1 MQFTIK
7 RLDDA
12 TIFRVFE
19 KAHKV
24 GQAALDK
31 VRDDGAGFSG
41 VAPELKVNYATSL
54 PFDMTDQ
61 DLSNAAPGQFTLN
74 RASLSLTFRTGPQE
88 PAITFQLARGTSG
101 SLLDEFY
108 ISGGSDTGFKDI
120 QLQTVVTAIH
130 QSVSSILAPAAP
142 EDGGLIPTL
151 GNLARGF
158 DTTYQRT
165 SVELSDAVKKVHT
178 EGAQQR
184 AELASERERLYAEL
198 AQEKADWKDA
208 TTKELETARTE
219 IAEDR
224 RRLDAER
231 AKLDLSSHKDARR
244 KQFHQLQTDLQKD
257 LQAPVASGQQVWM
270 RWAVFA
276 AFIAAGLGAGWFSVA
291 SLTAP
296 LAFGDAS
303 GTWIIPLVRTVGLT
317 FAALAAFYGAVA
329 WMRFF
334 YTRDLQAQEDLRRF
348 RNDMARA
355 SWIMDASLEIK
366 KEQKEIIPPE
376 WIAGV
381 TTGLFSAHS
390 AGKMDDAAQA
400 MGALMGLTAN
410 ASFGPEGPRFDLNK
424 TGTKALSKIA
434 KSP

>member
-1 MQFTIK
+1 M
-7 RLDDA
+7 
-12 TIFRVFE
+12 V
-19 KAHKV
+19 
-24 GQAALDK
+24 
-31 VRDDGAGFSG
+31 
-41 VAPELKVNYATSL
+41 
-54 PFDMTDQ
+54 
-61 DLSNAAPGQFTLN
+61 
-74 RASLSLTFRTGPQE
+74 
-88 PAITFQLARGTSG
+88 
-101 SLLDEFY
+101 
-108 ISGGSDTGFKDI
+108 
-120 QLQTVVTAIH
+120 
-130 QSVSSILAPAAP
+130 
-142 EDGGLIPTL
+142 
-151 GNLARGF
+151 
-158 DTTYQRT
+158 
-165 SVELSDAVKKVHT
+165 
-178 EGAQQR
+178 
-184 AELASERERLYAEL
+184 
-198 AQEKADWKDA
+198 
-208 TTKELETARTE
+208 
-219 IAEDR
+219 
-224 RRLDAER
+224 
-231 AKLDLSSHKDARR
+231 
-244 KQFHQLQTDLQKD
+244 
-257 LQAPVASGQQVWM
+257 
-270 RWAVFA
+270 
-276 AFIAAGLGAGWFSVA
+276 SVA

-348 RNDMARA
+348 RNDMTRA

-424 TGTKALSKIA
+424 TGTKALSKRA